1 MYSMRSNAHFSYH
14 ESFMLNFFLV
24 WYTYPQLCFLTP
36 EMLFD
41 FLQIIPGKLPLGKA
55 MGVWER
61 GREETRWGL
70 SASQT
75 ACPWP
80 SLLLTPLLSPS
91 LEMPVT
97 SSLAFPRFWVESS
110 VFSIA
115 ALDFNFLRFP
125 KSVPTHLLSGFQTFK
140 IISFPEKKKC
150 LKITSEQKK

>member
-1 MYSMRSNAHFSYH
+1 MYTFLLMSL
-14 ESFMLNFFLV
+14 SFLFNFFLV

-36 EMLFD
+36 EMLFY

-61 GREETRWGL
+61 GREGIQWGL

-80 SLLLTPLLSPS
+80 SLSLTPPLSPS
-91 LEMPVT
+91 LEMPMLSVPF
-97 SSLAFPRFWVESS
+97 SRFGVESS

-115 ALDFNFLRFP
+115 ALDFNFLSFP
-125 KSVPTHLLSGFQTFK
+125 KSVPTPLLSSFQTFK
-140 IISFPEKKKC
+140 TMFFPEKKN
-150 LKITSEQKK
+150 